1 MTRVSRPRLGSM
13 QFVDVDL
20 IRELSH
26 RIETEREPGETQ
38 HAPLMRLRR
47 QHEAPEPLTAGC
59 GVRG

>member
-1 MTRVSRPRLGSM
+1 M

-26 RIETEREPGETQ
+26 RIETERKPGETQ
-38 HAPLMRLRR
+38 HAALMRLRR

-59 GVRG
+59 GGECA